1 MSAAI
6 ASELTCK
13 ELVELVTDYFEDRL
27 SLDENRRF
35 ELHVCSCTGCR
46 AYLAQMRAVVRAAGT
61 SCGSSSWRT
70 PWCGLPSSSSRR
82 GAAWWTAS

>member
-27 SLDENRRF
+27 ATDENRRF

-46 AYLAQMRAVVRAAGT
+46 VNLAQMRALVRAAGRLVENDVPVAVRD
-61 SCGSSSWRT
+61 GLLRT
-70 PWCGLPSSSSRR
+70 FR
-82 GAAWWTAS
+82 AWKRT

>member
-6 ASELTCK
+6 ASELSCR

-46 AYLAQMRAVVRAAGT
+46 VYLAQMRAIVRAAGRLDE
-61 SCGSSSWRT
+61 SD
-70 PWCGLPSSSSRR
+70 LPTAVRADLLDAFRAWKR
-82 GAAWWTAS
+82 G

>member
-6 ASELTCK
+6 ASELTCR

-46 AYLAQMRAVVRAAGT
+46 VYLAQMRAVVRAAGRLAE
-61 SCGSSSWRT
+61 SDLSAAIRAELLDAFRAWKRT
-70 PWCGLPSSSSRR
+70 
-82 GAAWWTAS
+82 

>member
-6 ASELTCK
+6 AGELTCK

-27 SLDENRRF
+27 SVDENRRF

-46 AYLAQMRAVVRAAGT
+46 VYLAQMRAVVRAAGRLAERDVPVAVREDLLT
-61 SCGSSSWRT
+61 AFR
-70 PWCGLPSSSSRR
+70 
-82 GAAWWTAS
+82 AWKRA

>member
-6 ASELTCK
+6 AGELTCK

-27 SLDENRRF
+27 PTGENRRF

-46 AYLAQMRAVVRAAGT
+46 AYLAQMRALVRAAG
-61 SCGSSSWRT
+61 RLAELD
-70 PWCGLPSSSSRR
+70 LPV
-82 GAAWWTAS
+82 AAREDLLNAFRAWKRA

>member
-6 ASELTCK
+6 ASELTCQ

-46 AYLAQMRAVVRAAGT
+46 VYLAQMRAVVRAAGRLAERDLPAAVRQDLLHT
-61 SCGSSSWRT
+61 FRAWKRT
-70 PWCGLPSSSSRR
+70 
-82 GAAWWTAS
+82 

>member
-6 ASELTCK
+6 ASELTCR

-27 SLDENRRF
+27 STAENRRF

-46 AYLAQMRAVVRAAGT
+46 VYLGQMRAVVRVAGRLAERDLPAAVREDLLQT
-61 SCGSSSWRT
+61 FR
-70 PWCGLPSSSSRR
+70 
-82 GAAWWTAS
+82 AWKRA

>member
-6 ASELTCK
+6 ASELTCR

-46 AYLAQMRAVVRAAGT
+46 VYLAQMRAVVRAAGRLAE
-61 SCGSSSWRT
+61 SHLPAAVRAELLDAFRAWKRT
-70 PWCGLPSSSSRR
+70 
-82 GAAWWTAS
+82 

>member
-27 SLDENRRF
+27 PLHENRRF

-46 AYLAQMRAVVRAAGT
+46 VYLAQMRALVRAAGRLAERDLPGAVREDLLQT
-61 SCGSSSWRT
+61 FREWKRT
-70 PWCGLPSSSSRR
+70 
-82 GAAWWTAS
+82 

>member
-6 ASELTCK
+6 AGELTCK

-27 SLDENRRF
+27 SVDENRRF

-46 AYLAQMRAVVRAAGT
+46 VYLAQMRAVVRAAG
-61 SCGSSSWRT
+61 RLAERDV
-70 PWCGLPSSSSRR
+70 PVAVREDLLNAFR
-82 GAAWWTAS
+82 AWKRA